1 MKKVILM
8 MSVLLSAGWFCAC
21 SSNDETTIGGS
32 GGTIEAD
39 SSLIPADGVV
49 LKPIE
54 LPNRNLWTEES
65 QKVNKM
71 CYFFN
76 KGLPINKRSESFFV
90 GSDKDECYIINSLQ
104 ELKSIYCGADEIP
117 ELSYLDFDQYTLVIG
132 QKVNSGAFYPMLKQ
146 DLTFL
151 DNKCL
156 LNIYVPDFKELNTT
170 NVPFYYWALY
180 PKFNTEGINVGFI
193 REEGSVKTV
202 ENVYCN
208 VGHMSIYP
216 GPTIDP
222 DEWAFAPYWLP
233 GEDELFFSATIYPI
247 NLFDKVNEIVVG
259 DEITFSGEV
268 VKLTDDAVDALG
280 IALFQNDC
288 YIAYLDKID
297 VKEYVEVVPYR
308 GTVPF
313 TITDMPGQV
322 CYDWDQQT
330 YYIAYFMDLSTINPY
345 YLGGRTIVTQYYP
358 KELSDEFKYDIY
370 DEIGKKVIISG
381 NVYEDISISQRLG
394 RKYKIELTKI
404 ELAE

>member
-32 GGTIEAD
+32 GGTMEAD

-54 LPNRNLWTEES
+54 LPNRHLWTEES

-71 CYFFN
+71 CSFFN

-146 DLTFL
+146 DLTFI

-156 LNIYVPDFKELNTT
+156 LNLYIPDFKEQNTT
-170 NVPFYYWALY
+170 DVPFYYWALY
-180 PKFNTEGINVGFI
+180 PKFNTKGVNVGLI
-193 REEGSVKTV
+193 REEGSVITV
-202 ENVYCN
+202 EDVQCG
-208 VGHMSIYP
+208 VGFLFNS
-216 GPTIDP
+216 DLNKVP
-222 DEWAFAPYWLP
+222 DEWRFKPFSIP
-233 GEDELFFSATIYPI
+233 GKDNLFWSADIYPI
-247 NLFDKVNEIVVG
+247 NLYDKVNELVYG
-259 DEITFSGEV
+259 DDITFSGEV
-268 VKLTDDAVDALG
+268 VKLTEDAVDAFG
-280 IALFQNDC
+280 IALGRNDL
-288 YIAYLDKID
+288 YFAYLNKID
-297 VKEYVEVVPYR
+297 VKEYVEMVPYR

-313 TITDMPGQV
+313 TIIDMPGQV

-330 YYIAYFMDLSTINPY
+330 YYIAYMMDISLINSSYPSGET
-345 YLGGRTIVTQYYP
+345 LVTQYYP
-358 KELSDEFKYDIY
+358 KELSDEFKFDPY
-370 DEIGKKVIISG
+370 DEIGQKVIISG
-381 NVYEDISISQRLG
+381 NVYEDISISPRLG
-394 RKYKIELTKI
+394 RIYKIELTKI
-404 ELAE
+404 EKVE